1 MSRVWPPN
9 RCGEKSRKFLRW
21 RKTGHCF
28 DRQGVRGGSYIGII
42 QEKKK
47 AVASTG
53 FNAFVRPNSYRED
66 RMRGLFV
73 VLSTVAMMT
82 AGAATARADDYVVTI
97 KDHRFTP
104 AEIKVPA
111 NQRVTITVINE
122 DATAEEFDSGAL
134 KVEKVVAGKSK
145 GTVRIGPLKPGR
157 YPFVG
162 EYNEATAKGTVIAE

>member
-1 MSRVWPPN
+1 
-9 RCGEKSRKFLRW
+9 
-21 RKTGHCF
+21 
-28 DRQGVRGGSYIGII
+28 
-42 QEKKK
+42 
-47 AVASTG
+47 
-53 FNAFVRPNSYRED
+53 
-66 RMRGLFV
+66 MRSFFI
-73 VLSTVAMMT
+73 VLSTVILVT
-82 AGAATARADDYVVTI
+82 AGAASVRADDYVVTI

-104 AEIKVPA
+104 SEIKVPA

-157 YPFVG
+157 YLFIG